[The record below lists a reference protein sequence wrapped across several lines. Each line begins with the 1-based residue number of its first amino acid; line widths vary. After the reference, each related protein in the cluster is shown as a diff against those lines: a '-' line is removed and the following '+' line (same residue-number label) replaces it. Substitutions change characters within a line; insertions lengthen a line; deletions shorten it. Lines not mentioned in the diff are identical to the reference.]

1 MRSGVGQVNVWY
13 RTVVLHLVRFH
24 FTCLDFFLFVEIL
37 LYLYIAITSD
47 SHLKKVQGC
56 RSLYWWCC
64 VLSLVMNHHHEITI
78 LLVNTLW
85 VIAWIYYVYITFL
98 GYSGMYYLNMTFLNI
113 NTFSY
118 VYTMQL
124 IQLIYGLD
132 TWTELCQNLSQKWE
146 KGDQCADYTP
156 PYPSFLICI

>member
-1 MRSGVGQVNVWY
+1 
-13 RTVVLHLVRFH
+13 
-24 FTCLDFFLFVEIL
+24 
-37 LYLYIAITSD
+37 
-47 SHLKKVQGC
+47 
-56 RSLYWWCC
+56 
-64 VLSLVMNHHHEITI
+64 MNHHHEITI

-113 NTFSY
+113 NTFGY

-132 TWTELCQNLSQKWE
+132 TWTELCQNLSQK
-146 KGDQCADYTP
+146 
-156 PYPSFLICI
+156 